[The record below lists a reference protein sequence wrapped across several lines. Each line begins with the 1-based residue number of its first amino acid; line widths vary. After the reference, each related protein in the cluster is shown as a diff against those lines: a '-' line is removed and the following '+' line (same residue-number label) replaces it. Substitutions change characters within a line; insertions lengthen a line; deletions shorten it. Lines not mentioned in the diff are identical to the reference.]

1 MRRLFQALP
10 AWAKGLVVILS
21 ISAVVNFICV
31 LSAFWNENSDI
42 YPAKGGIYVEASV
55 SSLRHINPLL
65 TSSGDAERD
74 LINLIFE
81 GLQKYNPKTGE
92 VEDGLATCEM
102 DSTAMIYTC
111 TLRPDL
117 RWHDGQ
123 PLTLDDVLF
132 TYNELA
138 KNPELPNSSLRV
150 IFENVNIETLDDQT
164 VKFTLTTPNAFF
176 ASELTLGI
184 VPRHLLGLLPVSN
197 LELTEFNL
205 QPVGAGPYQLD
216 SLKKE
221 NEQWTARLSLFENYH
236 DQDAKIEKLVL
247 YYYPNYTDLAG
258 DLSSFNAVRGIPAS
272 EVSRF
277 ENDSRFLLHEF
288 TLPQYV
294 GLFLNNS
301 SEKLKNAK
309 LRYGL
314 LLATDK
320 QSIADFADGEKV
332 DTPFLGDG
340 TDFDIEFSE
349 ERARGA
355 LNDAGWGLPLDAA
368 GNKMTDAI
376 RTKTKDDQTQK
387 LTLKAITSST
397 PVLYEQV
404 LRQIKAQWEK
414 VGVELEIAVLPREDF
429 QAAVVNRDYDVLLYG
444 QNFGYNP
451 DLTPFWHSQNA
462 DKGLNFSN
470 YKNFTVDVM
479 LEQVQTQLNTEA
491 RNATFDKIAQN
502 IAGPVYDSTSS
513 LVNGVA
519 GIFLYTPRFYFSVD
533 QKVHGVELNSLA
545 YSADRF
551 LEISDWY
558 VWEEKQLKN
567 DLNFGKVWQ
576 WFTSKL

>member
-1 MRRLFQALP
+1 MRRIFQSLP
-10 AWAKGLVVILS
+10 VWAKVLVALLVVTTL
-21 ISAVVNFICV
+21 VNFLWVGAI
-31 LSAFWNENSDI
+31 FWNENSDV
-42 YPAKGGIYVEASV
+42 YPARGGIYVEASV
-55 SSLRHINPLL
+55 STLRHINPILA
-65 TSSGDAERD
+65 SSGDAERD

-81 GLQKYNPKTGE
+81 GLQKYNPKTGS
-92 VEDGLATCEM
+92 VEDGLAKCEV
-102 DSTAMIYTC
+102 DSTATVYTC
-111 TLRPDL
+111 TLRDNL
-117 RWHDGQ
+117 TWQDGQ

-132 TYNELA
+132 TYNELV
-138 KNPELPNSSLRV
+138 KNPELPNASLRA
-150 IFENVNIETLDDQT
+150 IFENVTIEALDDQT
-164 VKFTLTTPNAFF
+164 VKFTLGTPSAFF

-205 QPVGAGPYQLD
+205 QPIGAGPYKLD

-221 NEQWTARLSLFENYH
+221 NEKWTARLSLFENYH

-258 DLSSFNAVRGIPAS
+258 DLSSFNAVRGIPAT

-277 ENDSRFLLHEF
+277 ENNSRFVLNEF

-294 GLFLNNS
+294 ALFLNNS
-301 SEKLKNAK
+301 SDKLKNAK

-320 QSIADFADGEKV
+320 QAIADFADGDKV

-340 TDFDIEFSE
+340 SEFDIEFSE

-355 LNDAGWGLPLDAA
+355 LNDAGWELPLDE
-368 GNKMTDAI
+368 NKQKKTDAI
-376 RTKTKDDQTQK
+376 RIKTKDDQVQN
-387 LTLKAITSST
+387 LTLKAITASS
-397 PVLYEQV
+397 PALYEQV
-404 LRQIKAQWEK
+404 LRQVKAQWEK
-414 VGVELEIAVLPREDF
+414 VGVELEISVLPTEEF
-429 QAAVVNRDYDVLLYG
+429 QTAVINRDYDVLLYG

-479 LEQVQTQLNTEA
+479 LEQAQTQLNAET
-491 RNATFDKIAQN
+491 RNTTFQKIAQN
-502 IAGPVYDSTSS
+502 IAGPVYDAGGT

-519 GIFLYTPRFYFSVD
+519 GIFLYTPRFYFAAD
-533 QKVHGVELNSLA
+533 QKVKGVELNSLA

-551 LEISDWY
+551 LEIRDWY

-567 DLNFGKVWQ
+567 DLDFGKVWQ

>member
-1 MRRLFQALP
+1 MSRLFQSLP
-10 AWAKGLVVILS
+10 IWAKVLVVILI
-21 ISAVVNFICV
+21 ISTLVNLIWILVV
-31 LSAFWNENSDI
+31 FWNDNSDA

-55 SSLRHINPLL
+55 GSLRHINPILP
-65 TSSGDAERD
+65 SSGDAERD

-81 GLQKYNPKTGE
+81 GLQKYDPKTSKI
-92 VEDGLATCEM
+92 VSGLADCTV
-102 DSTAMIYTC
+102 DATATIYTC
-111 TLRPDL
+111 TLRDNL
-117 RWHDGQ
+117 TWQDGQ

-138 KNPELPNSSLRV
+138 KNPELPNSSLRA
-150 IFENVNIETLDDQT
+150 IFENVILEQVDEHI
-164 VKFTLTTPNAFF
+164 VKFTLPSPNAFF

-184 VPRHLLGLLPVSN
+184 LPRHLLGLLPVSN
-197 LELTEFNL
+197 MELTEFNL
-205 QPVGAGPYQLD
+205 QPVGAGPYKLD

-221 NEQWTARLSLFENYH
+221 NDKWTARLSIFENYH
-236 DQDAKIEKLVL
+236 DQTAKIEKLVL
-247 YYYPNYTDLAG
+247 YYYPAYTNLAG
-258 DLSSFNAVRGIPAS
+258 ELSSFNAVRGIPS
-272 EVSRF
+272 TEVGRF
-277 ENDSRFLLHEF
+277 QNDSRFVLQEF

-294 GLFLNNS
+294 ALFLNNS
-301 SEKLKNAK
+301 SDKLKNAK

-320 QSIADFADGEKV
+320 QAIADFADGNKV

-340 TDFDIEFSE
+340 NQFDIGFSE

-355 LNDAGWGLPLDAA
+355 LNDAGWELPLNEN
-368 GNKMTDAI
+368 GEKQTDAV
-376 RTKTKDDQTQK
+376 RTKKNDDKVET
-387 LTLKAITSST
+387 LTLKAITAST

-414 VGVELEIAVLPREDF
+414 VGVNLEISILPIEEFQTAVI
-429 QAAVVNRDYDVLLYG
+429 NRDYDVLLYG

-451 DLTPFWHSQNA
+451 DLAPFWHSKNA

-470 YKNFTVDVM
+470 YKNFTVDFM
-479 LEQVQTQLNTEA
+479 LDQAQTQLSAEA

-502 IAGPVYDSTSS
+502 IAGPVYDTNGT

-519 GIFLYTPRFYFSVD
+519 GIFLYTPRFYFAAD
-533 QKVHGVELNSLA
+533 QRVKGLDFQTLA

-551 LEISDWY
+551 LEIRDWY

-567 DLNFGKVWQ
+567 DLDFGKVWQ
-576 WFTSKL
+576 WFTNKL